1 MYTYENVPIQWCH
14 PNQYSRPPPMSRPV
28 SKNFN
33 RISDFIYPDTIH
45 IQYPVQYHRTDNY
58 SLPILNRRDLVIV
71 EHLPADQI
79 TNTDLLYREQHY
91 QPNRSIRRRYT
102 SIFDERR
109 MPSKN
114 LANRSASYRERV
126 RDRRKRHT
134 IDNAYP
140 SMLKTNSNKN
150 EHNPNY
156 ILSYRTT
163 LEPIS
168 DSESM
173 ASLHDQIRVPINGTT
188 TSREYFRQQ
197 QQHDSSSISSRDS
210 STDTEIIQQSDRFI
224 PIKQTLNTDTNSR
237 INSSPFDNIINDQ
250 INNRTSAHESMAH
263 HVSLCVN
270 DLRTTLFIDEETL
283 NTTPTNNKGK

>member
-1 MYTYENVPIQWCH
+1 
-14 PNQYSRPPPMSRPV
+14 
-28 SKNFN
+28 
-33 RISDFIYPDTIH
+33 
-45 IQYPVQYHRTDNY
+45 
-58 SLPILNRRDLVIV
+58 
-71 EHLPADQI
+71 
-79 TNTDLLYREQHY
+79 
-91 QPNRSIRRRYT
+91 
-102 SIFDERR
+102 
-109 MPSKN
+109 
-114 LANRSASYRERV
+114 
-126 RDRRKRHT
+126 
-134 IDNAYP
+134 
-140 SMLKTNSNKN
+140 
-150 EHNPNY
+150 
-156 ILSYRTT
+156 
-163 LEPIS
+163 
-168 DSESM
+168 M

-188 TSREYFRQQ
+188 TSREYFRQQQ